1 MKFLFLLLL
10 LVGCG
15 KKTIYTDPSTPSNQ
29 ASFSMKSE
37 IAEELARLEKDFQDA
52 GVEIDLN
59 KLPVVV
65 APLPP
70 GVVGRCQYGKRNTGI
85 FIILS
90 PMLFPRDGDYLPLDA
105 ELFEKDFVRVLLH
118 EIGHCYFRRDHEAPE
133 YLEEPGHSFE
143 LSHEGR
149 SVVFDR
155 IPRSLMPAEST
166 FRMPKALRRYYV
178 AEMAHKASLETADV
192 LGQFTEYL
200 IVSNNF
206 ENKKDET
213 SDTVEPAE
221 E

>member
-1 MKFLFLLLL
+1 MKFLFLVLL

-15 KKTIYTDPSTPSNQ
+15 QKTIYTDPSTPSNQ
-29 ASFSMKSE
+29 ASSLMKSE
-37 IAEELARLEKDFQDA
+37 IDEELIRLEKDFQDV
-52 GVEIDLN
+52 GVDIDLQ

-90 PMLFPRDGDYLPLDA
+90 PALFPRTGDYLPLDA
-105 ELFEKDFVRVLLH
+105 DLFEKDFVRVLLH
-118 EIGHCYFRRDHEAPE
+118 EIGHCYFKRDHEEPS
-133 YLEEPGHSFE
+133 YLEDPGHSFE
-143 LSHEGR
+143 LTHEGR

-166 FRMPKALRRYYV
+166 YRMPKALRRYYV
-178 AEMAHKASLETADV
+178 AEMAQKADLETPEV

-200 IVSNNF
+200 VVSNNF
-206 ENKKDET
+206 DFKNDGT
-213 SDTVEPAE
+213 SDTVEPAKE
-221 E
+221 